1 MIKGFIEETK
11 PLSKK
16 EIHTLRVM
24 VNGLKTFPHGKR
36 YHQTAGY
43 FINQL
48 KSIGITINEARF
60 RKIIQYIRVNDL
72 VLGICSD
79 SGGYWITDDAKE
91 LYDTLKSLKDRITN
105 QTSTFNA
112 LKRQYKKMFE
122 SKIKKNKELWN
133 N

>member
-11 PLSKK
+11 PLSSA
-16 EIHTLRVM
+16 ELHIVRIM
-24 VNGLKTFPHGKR
+24 INGFRTFPHGKQHR
-36 YHQTAGY
+36 KNAGY
-43 FINQL
+43 FIQRL
-48 KSIGITINEARF
+48 KAINLILSEARF

-79 SGGYWITDDAKE
+79 SGGYWITDDAIE
-91 LYDTLKSLKDRITN
+91 LFETLKSLKDRITN

-122 SKIKKNKELWN
+122 GALETNIKIYK
-133 N
+133 